1 MEHIQNA
8 PASDLT
14 KRVLSAALLAPLV
27 LGAVWLGGLAFNV
40 LIGVAIILMAYE
52 WARVTCG
59 PDWLMDAVLIS
70 VTAIA
75 AVLAVHWQIATVNKG
90 MVLFGAGGIIA
101 AGLALAFWLGRNKGR
116 ELRWPLLGIPYIAL
130 GSVAMVWLR
139 GLPDLGLALIIWL
152 LLIVWSMDIGAYFA
166 GRAIGGPK
174 LAPRAS
180 PNKTWAGLLGGML
193 SAGLVGGVTAAAA
206 GLGQVLALSAL
217 SAAIGGWA
225 QLGDIA
231 ESMVKRHFGVKDMS
245 NLIPGHGGILDR
257 VDGLLFAA
265 PLMIPI
271 ALLIGSK

>member
-116 ELRWPLLGIPYIAL
+116 ELRWPLLGIPYIAF